1 MQVTKSH
8 RIMQRGQMSGEFVH
22 IDHIKIGSGYRTIL
36 PPLARERFG
45 LAEGDELIAEI
56 DEFGIH
62 LYSLKQA
69 SRRSATLLASYI
81 DPGRS
86 LSEELLRD
94 RREEAGR
101 E

>member
-1 MQVTKSH
+1 MP
-8 RIMQRGQMSGEFVH
+8 GEPVH
-22 IDHIKIGSGYRTIL
+22 VDHIKIGSGYRTVL

-45 LAEGDELIAEI
+45 LAEGDELIAEV

-62 LYSLKQA
+62 LYSLEQA
-69 SRRSATLLASYI
+69 SRRSAALLAPYI

-94 RREEAGR
+94 RREEAKR